1 MLRYSV
7 ALVHNFSF
15 QDDVGGNGG
24 NLKMVIPFFFLF
36 VRLFT
41 INSVVNKNPVG
52 GVYRGKKLVIK
63 RE

>member
-1 MLRYSV
+1 LLRYSVAV

-15 QDDVGGNGG
+15 QDDVGGN
-24 NLKMVIPFFFLF
+24 LKMAIPFFLLF

-52 GVYRGKKLVIK
+52 AVYRGKKLVIK